1 MSKSGAALA
10 ERPAAPRAA
19 NESPL
24 VKFSSAI
31 DRIDEIV
38 AESNLASME
47 ATGRF
52 RRAFVLAEAVQQLNT
67 LITPDMLTSVMR
79 LQGQSLGFRTDRD
92 DKGGYPAEVV
102 KQCLIE
108 ALLRGAYPVG
118 NEFNIIA
125 HRPYITK
132 EGLTRMVREFPGLA
146 NLKLGFG
153 VPRNVVGGAIVKCS
167 ATWTLSGGSDSI
179 ECEIPIRVNS
189 GMGVDA
195 ILGKATR
202 KLLARVH
209 QRLTGSEQV
218 VADGEVGEP
227 GPEVETIIAGDGS
240 AVIDRPDAAGDPGD
254 GKQGDPAG
262 VGIVT
267 IGNVLHAIIEG
278 ETGWSAEQ
286 RSAAIARWCAAN
298 DIDPQAL
305 AAESDG
311 SAEATA
317 IIEKAKAAN
326 WEVYVARK

>member
-10 ERPAAPRAA
+10 ERPAAKAPEGNALTR
-19 NESPL
+19 
-24 VKFSSAI
+24 FSDSIGEI
-31 DRIDEIV
+31 DRIVE
-38 AESNLASME
+38 ESSLASIE
-47 ATGRF
+47 VKGRF
-52 RRAFVLAEAVQQLNT
+52 SRAFVMASAVQRLNA
-67 LITPDMLTSVMR
+67 LISDEMMR
-79 LQGQSLGFRTDRD
+79 DIMGLQGQSLGFRTDRD
-92 DKGGYPAEVV
+92 EKGGYPVGVV
-102 KQCLIE
+102 KACLIE